1 MKRLLFALIL
11 LVVSTSCSQVILPRA
26 INTVNAV
33 SLDELNLVRSDY
45 KILNTVTAD
54 ALVYYS
60 TSADGKI
67 VTIQCPEDNFALKYI
82 KTKKGWNSEF
92 KGVAKMGYLAND
104 YMDSNSEMV
113 SPEDVARRLAIY
125 KLINEVKLSGA
136 DGVIEPIIS
145 TNVESGKNARE
156 IVFKTSVSAK
166 IIKLN
171 TNK

>member
-67 VTIQCPEDNFALKYI
+67 VTIQCPEDNFALKYV
-82 KTKKGWNSEF
+82 KTNSPF
-92 KGVAKMGYLAND
+92 SKY
-104 YMDSNSEMV
+104 
-113 SPEDVARRLAIY
+113 
-125 KLINEVKLSGA
+125 
-136 DGVIEPIIS
+136 IS
-145 TNVESGKNARE
+145 QKNN
-156 IVFKTSVSAK
+156 KTPTSVLRSGLSY
-166 IIKLN
+166 I
-171 TNK
+171 